1 MRIIIPGGSGLI
13 GKALSKALVADG
25 HETIVLSRNPEKIKA
40 APAGVRLHQ
49 WDGESAAGWRD
60 LAQGD
65 YALVNLA
72 GETIAQRWSKE
83 NRQAIRH
90 SRVAAGKAIL
100 DVINQAET
108 KPRVLIQS
116 SAVGYY
122 GTSTGDAPVTE
133 SFSPGDDFLSKIC
146 FDWEISTAPAS
157 KLGIRRPII
166 RTGIVLSTEGGALPQ
181 QLLPFKLF
189 AGGPVGS
196 GNQWYPWIHIDDEVR
211 AIQFLLANDK
221 ADGPFNLTAPNPM
234 TNKEFGKTIGTVMG
248 RPAVMPAPGFAM
260 KALFGDMALLLL
272 EGQRAVPQKLL
283 GLGFTFKFETA
294 LAALRN
300 LLGAAP
306 TAPTPPA
313 QSNSAPMTA
322 EKPAVEKVAAIDEAK
337 K

>member
-133 SFSPGDDFLSKIC
+133 SFSPGDDLLRLGDFHGTC
-146 FDWEISTAPAS
+146 QQAWHSTPHHSHWHCLEHRGWRAATTAAAFQI
-157 KLGIRRPII
+157 LCRRP
-166 RTGIVLSTEGGALPQ
+166 S
-181 QLLPFKLF
+181 
-189 AGGPVGS
+189 
-196 GNQWYPWIHIDDEVR
+196 
-211 AIQFLLANDK
+211 
-221 ADGPFNLTAPNPM
+221 
-234 TNKEFGKTIGTVMG
+234 
-248 RPAVMPAPGFAM
+248 
-260 KALFGDMALLLL
+260 
-272 EGQRAVPQKLL
+272 GQR
-283 GLGFTFKFETA
+283 E
-294 LAALRN
+294 
-300 LLGAAP
+300 
-306 TAPTPPA
+306 
-313 QSNSAPMTA
+313 PMVSVD
-322 EKPAVEKVAAIDEAK
+322 PYR
-337 K
+337 

>member
-1 MRIIIPGGSGLI
+1 MRVIIPGGSGLI
-13 GKALSKALVADG
+13 GAALSKALVADG
-25 HETIVLSRNPEKIKA
+25 HETVILSRSPEKIKR
-40 APAGVRLHQ
+40 APAGVRLHK
-49 WDGESAAGWRD
+49 WDGGSGEGWRE

-65 YALVNLA
+65 YAIVNLA

-83 NRQAIRH
+83 SKQAIRQ
-90 SRVAAGKAIL
+90 SRIAAGRAVMDL
-100 DVINQAET
+100 INSAEV

-122 GTSTGDAPVTE
+122 GTKTGDAQVTE
-133 SFSPGDDFLSKIC
+133 SFSPGDDFLSKVC
-146 FDWEISTAPAS
+146 FDWEISTAQAS

-166 RTGIVLSTEGGALPQ
+166 RTGIVLSTQGGALPQ

-189 AGGPVGS
+189 AGGSVGS
-196 GNQWYPWIHIDDEVR
+196 GKQWYPWIHIDDEVR

-221 ADGPFNLTAPNPM
+221 ADGPFNLTAPNPV
-234 TNKEFGKTIGTVMG
+234 TNKAFGKAIGEAMG

-260 KALFGDMALLLL
+260 KAIFGDMALLLL

-283 GLGFTFKFETA
+283 ELGFIFKFETA
-294 LAALRN
+294 QAALRD

-306 TAPTPPA
+306 A
-313 QSNSAPMTA
+313 QSVKSNGATASAVSSEAGKATA
-322 EKPAVEKVAAIDEAK
+322 RDQVK